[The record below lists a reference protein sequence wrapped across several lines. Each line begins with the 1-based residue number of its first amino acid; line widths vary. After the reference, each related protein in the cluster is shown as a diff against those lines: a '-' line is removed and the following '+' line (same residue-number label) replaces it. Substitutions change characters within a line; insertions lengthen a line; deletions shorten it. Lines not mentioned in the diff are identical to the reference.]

1 MQELD
6 TLYLVWLYFKNM
18 MKENIKFEILK
29 VASSSGL
36 VMLLT
41 SRICFKNNEVMF
53 LLIILTYDETF
64 FERPTWYPEG
74 GHLMEV

>member
-1 MQELD
+1 M
-6 TLYLVWLYFKNM
+6 
-18 MKENIKFEILK
+18 
-29 VASSSGL
+29 ASSSGP

-53 LLIILTYDETF
+53 LLIMLTYDETF
-64 FERPTWYPEG
+64 FERPTRYPKG

>member
-1 MQELD
+1 M
-6 TLYLVWLYFKNM
+6 
-18 MKENIKFEILK
+18 KFEKLK
-29 VASSSGL
+29 VSSSSGP

-41 SRICFKNNEVMF
+41 SRICFKNNEVML
-53 LLIILTYDETF
+53 LLIMLTYDETF